1 MMATLVAAT
10 LGIVAC
16 EDEGKAIAPLVD
28 TTPPAV
34 SITNIASTKT
44 TLTTTVRAED
54 YISVYFIVTEILDD
68 TGGLIIADT
77 TYFAGRNT
85 SATVTTTWVHPYT
98 ATTAIQVRGIGVDSQ
113 ANEGTSTAGHVIVVA
128 P

>member
-1 MMATLVAAT
+1 MATLVTAT

-16 EDEGKAIAPLVD
+16 EGDDKAIAPLVD

-34 SITNIASTKT
+34 SITNIVSSKT
-44 TLTTTVRAED
+44 TLTTTVKAED

-68 TGGLIIADT
+68 TGELIIADT

-85 SATVTTTWVHPYT
+85 SASVTTTWLHPYT
-98 ATTAIQVRGIGVDSQ
+98 ATTEIQVRGIGVDSQ
-113 ANEGTSTAGHVIVVA
+113 ANEGSSTAGHVIVVV